1 MESEPV
7 LVRTQSGMVRGK
19 VEDGVAVFRG
29 IPFAA
34 PPVGPLRFQAP
45 APPAPWDGIREAD
58 VFGPPPPQARLG
70 PPPPTSAGPVRHD
83 PADWLTVN
91 VWTPDPGRAG
101 LPVMVWI
108 HGGAYRFGAAS
119 DPDWDGTSL
128 ARTGAVMVSANHR
141 VGVEGYAQLDRA
153 PANRGLLDIV
163 ATLRWVRENI
173 ANFGGDP
180 ANVTV
185 FGESAGA
192 GAVASLM
199 VMPAASGL
207 FARAVAQSIPG
218 TFFTPALARDIS
230 TELLAPLG
238 VAPSA
243 SALADVAVEKLVD
256 AVVQLDPRM
265 TSFHRW
271 GLVAHT
277 PTPFSPV
284 VDGDV
289 LPIDPWAGLAAG
301 AGREVPLLVGHNRD
315 EWRLFLVV
323 GGLLGTVTDEIATA
337 TMEAFGPGPDA
348 AANFRAAYPEAGPE
362 ELYVLARSDRMFRM
376 PSLHLAAAQTAGGGR
391 CHFYELTWATPA
403 GGGVLGACHGLDIPL
418 VLGALDK
425 GLAGLFVGDPP
436 LAEAVELSAQ
446 MQGAWRAYARD
457 GDPGWAPYDDEQ
469 RLTRVFDSDGRGG
482 VRPYPEEASRRLWA
496 GTRFSVVD
504 LQRG

>member
-1 MESEPV
+1 MQSEPV
-7 LVRTQSGMVRGK
+7 LVRTHAGTVRGQ
-19 VEDGVAVFRG
+19 VEDGIAVFRG

-34 PPVGPLRFQAP
+34 PPVGALRFQAP
-45 APPAPWDGIREAD
+45 APPASWDGIREAD

-70 PPPPTSAGPVRHD
+70 PPPPPMAGPVRHD
-83 PADWLTVN
+83 PSDWLTVN

-108 HGGAYRFGAAS
+108 YGGAYRFGTAS
-119 DPDWDGTSL
+119 DPDWDGAPL
-128 ARTGAVMVSANHR
+128 ARTGTVIVSANHR
-141 VGVEGYAQLDRA
+141 IGVEGYAHLDGA

-192 GAVASLM
+192 GAVAALM
-199 VMPAASGL
+199 VMPAAVGL
-207 FARAVAQSIPG
+207 FARAVAQSVPG

-238 VAPSA
+238 SAPVAA
-243 SALADVAVEKLVD
+243 ALADVAPEKLVD
-256 AVVQLDPRM
+256 AIVQLDPRM
-265 TSFHRW
+265 TSFDRW

-289 LPIDPWAGLAAG
+289 LPTDPWTGLAAG
-301 AGREVPLLVGHNRD
+301 AGREVPLMVGHNRD

-323 GGLLGTVTDEIATA
+323 GGLLGAVTDEMAATA
-337 TMEAFGPGPDA
+337 MQAFGPGPDA
-348 AANFRAAYPEAGPE
+348 SAGFRAAYPQAGPE
-362 ELYVLARSDRMFRM
+362 ELFVLARSDRMFRM
-376 PSLHLAAAQTAGGGR
+376 PSLRLAMAQTSGGGR
-391 CHFYELTWATPA
+391 SHLYELTWATPA
-403 GGGVLGACHGLDIPL
+403 LGGAFGACHGLDVPL

-425 GLAGLFVGDPP
+425 GLAGLLVGDPP
-436 LAEAVELSAQ
+436 AAEAVEVSAQ
-446 MQGAWRAYARD
+446 MQGAWAAYAR
-457 GDPGWAPYDDEQ
+457 GGEPGWPPYDDEQ
-469 RLTRVFDSDGRGG
+469 RLTRVFDSGARGG

-496 GTRFSVVD
+496 GTTFTTVD
-504 LQRG
+504 LRR

>member
-1 MESEPV
+1 VDTQP
-7 LVRTQSGMVRGK
+7 LVRTVAGTVRGQ
-19 VEDGVAVFRG
+19 VEDGIAVFRG

-34 PPVGPLRFQAP
+34 PPVGSLRFQAP
-45 APPAPWDGIREAD
+45 VPPASWDGIREAD

-70 PPPPTSAGPVRHD
+70 PPPPVAAGPVRHD
-83 PADWLTVN
+83 PSDWLTVN

-108 HGGAYRFGAAS
+108 HGGGYRFGTAS
-119 DPDWDGTSL
+119 DPDWDGAAL
-128 ARTGAVMVSANHR
+128 ARTAVVMVSANHR
-141 VGVEGYAQLDRA
+141 IGVEGYAQLDGA
-153 PANRGLLDIV
+153 PANRGLLDII

-192 GAVASLM
+192 GAVAALM
-199 VMPAASGL
+199 VTPGARGM
-207 FARAVAQSIPG
+207 FARAVAQSVPG
-218 TFFTPALARDIS
+218 TFFTPDLARDIS
-230 TELLAPLG
+230 AELLAPLG
-238 VAPSA
+238 FAPEA
-243 SALADVAVEKLVD
+243 VALADVAPEKLVD
-256 AVVQLDPRM
+256 AIVQLDPRM
-265 TSFHRW
+265 PTLHRW

-289 LPIDPWAGLAAG
+289 LPTDPWTGLAAG

-323 GGLLGTVTDEIATA
+323 GGLLGMVTDEMAATA
-337 TMEAFGPGPDA
+337 MEVFGPGPDA
-348 AANFRAAYPEAGPE
+348 SAEYRAAYPEAGAE
-362 ELYVLARSDRMFRM
+362 ELFVLARSDRMFRM
-376 PSLHLAAAQTAGGGR
+376 PSLHLAMAQTAGGGR
-391 CHFYELTWATPA
+391 SHLYELTWATPA
-403 GGGVLGACHGLDIPL
+403 GGGAFGACHGLDIPL

-436 LAEAVELSAQ
+436 VAEAVELSAQ
-446 MQGAWRAYARD
+446 MQGAWTAYARD
-457 GDPGWAPYDDEQ
+457 GDPGWAPYDQEE

-482 VRPYPEEASRRLWA
+482 VRAYPEEASRRLWA
-496 GTRFSVVD
+496 GTTFTTVD
-504 LQRG
+504 LQR

>member
-1 MESEPV
+1 
-7 LVRTQSGMVRGK
+7 
-19 VEDGVAVFRG
+19 
-29 IPFAA
+29 
-34 PPVGPLRFQAP
+34 
-45 APPAPWDGIREAD
+45 
-58 VFGPPPPQARLG
+58 
-70 PPPPTSAGPVRHD
+70 
-83 PADWLTVN
+83 
-91 VWTPDPGRAG
+91 
-101 LPVMVWI
+101 MVWI
-108 HGGAYRFGAAS
+108 HGGGYRFGAGS

-128 ARTGAVMVSANHR
+128 ARTGVVMISANHR
-141 VGVEGYAQLDRA
+141 VGIEGYAQLDGA

-192 GAVASLM
+192 GAVAALM
-199 VMPAASGL
+199 VMPAARGL
-207 FARAVAQSIPG
+207 FARSVAQSLPG

-230 TELLAPLG
+230 AELLAPLG
-238 VAPSA
+238 SAPDA
-243 SALADVAVEKLVD
+243 AALADVPPEKLVD
-256 AVVQLDPRM
+256 AIVQLDPRM
-265 TSFHRW
+265 PSFDRW

-289 LPIDPWAGLAAG
+289 LPTDPWTGLAAG

-323 GGLLGTVTDEIATA
+323 GGLLGTITEEIAMA
-337 TMEAFGPGPDA
+337 TMASFGPGPDA
-348 AANFRAAYPEAGPE
+348 PAGFRAAYPGAGPE

-391 CHFYELTWATPA
+391 SHLYELTWATPA
-403 GGGVLGACHGLDIPL
+403 GGGVFGASHGLDIPL

-425 GLAGLFVGDPP
+425 GMAGLFVGDPP
-436 LAEAVELSAQ
+436 VAEAVELSAQ
-446 MQGAWRAYARD
+446 MQGAWTAYART
-457 GDPGWAPYDDEQ
+457 GHPGWAPYDEQQ

-496 GTRFSVVD
+496 GTAFTTVD
-504 LQRG
+504 LRR